1 LTHSGW
7 LECAAQHDK
16 LKCIGHFVDAF
27 RGGLSVISDTTTEVW
42 WGNLVVRS
50 GKLGLC
56 ACYTPKLDSRPT
68 FPTIMTSV
76 LEIIPLGGIGEFGMN
91 CMALRYGDEM
101 IILDAGMGF
110 PEETAYGVDVSIPN
124 FEFLEPYRDD
134 ITAIVLTHGHED
146 HLGALPYILKR
157 FNVPVYC
164 SHFTAG
170 LAESKLEEHELLG
183 DVLLHRVEPRDVV
196 ELGAFTVEFIRV
208 SHSLV
213 DCFSLAIKTP
223 VGTIIHTGD
232 YKVDETPV
240 IGEPIDL
247 RSFRRYGQDGVLALL
262 SDSTNATVPGRTPS
276 ERAVIPAFEEIFVEA
291 KGRII
296 VAAFASS
303 IHRLQIVMD
312 VSQQFNRRV
321 CVLGRSMQKNVEVAD
336 RLGYLD
342 IPDGLLVSLNQAKLM
357 SDAEVVFLVTGSQ
370 GESRAALSQMATQSY
385 KGLTIDEGD
394 TVVLS
399 ARIIPGNE
407 RLISRMIGFIY
418 KRGANIIE
426 EKRRL
431 IHVSGH
437 ASQEDIRILTEAV
450 RPRYV
455 VPIHGEYRMLFRHKE
470 FVKNHLGYA
479 EDDIILIENGDV
491 LELDG
496 ERAAVIDKRE
506 VGRTFIDDSG
516 FEEISSDLIRERKQL
531 AYEGTITLAVTIR
544 DDTGELLGDPRIVA
558 RGVRGLSSNG
568 LGSLGQSSGDDGV
581 AENDMLKGALL
592 VVSAALAG
600 ASRQTLEDDSL
611 LKEHLRVELKRFIQK
626 QTGSRPVIMP
636 MIIRV

>member
-1 LTHSGW
+1 MS
-7 LECAAQHDK
+7 
-16 LKCIGHFVDAF
+16 
-27 RGGLSVISDTTTEVW
+27 
-42 WGNLVVRS
+42 N
-50 GKLGLC
+50 
-56 ACYTPKLDSRPT
+56 
-68 FPTIMTSV
+68 V

-91 CMALRYGDEM
+91 CMSVRYGDEM

-110 PEETAYGVDVSIPN
+110 PEETAYGVDISIPN
-124 FEFLEPYRDD
+124 FEFLEEYRDN
-134 ITAIVLTHGHED
+134 IVAVVLTHGHED
-146 HLGALPYILKR
+146 HLGALPFILKK

-170 LAESKLEEHELLG
+170 LAESKLEEHDLLG
-183 DVLLHRVEPRDVV
+183 DTLIHRVSPRDVV
-196 ELGAFTVEFIRV
+196 EIGPFTIEFIRV

-247 RSFRRYGQDGVLALL
+247 RSFRRYGQEGVLALL

-276 ERAVIPAFEEIFVEA
+276 ERAVIPAFEEIFAEA
-291 KGRII
+291 PGRII

-303 IHRLQIVMD
+303 IHRLQIVLD
-312 VSQQFNRRV
+312 TAQQFDRKV
-321 CVLGRSMQKNVEVAD
+321 CVLGRSMQKNVEIAD

-342 IPDGLLVSLNQAKLM
+342 IPDGLLVPLNEAKQM
-357 SDAEVVFLVTGSQ
+357 RDNHIVFLVTGSQ
-370 GESRAALSQMATQSY
+370 GESRAALSQMAVQSY
-385 KGLTIDEGD
+385 KGMAIEEGD

-437 ASQEDIRILTEAV
+437 ASQEDIRIMTEAV
-450 RPRYV
+450 RPKFV

-470 FVKNHLGYA
+470 FIKNHVGYR
-479 EDDIILIENGDV
+479 EEDIILIENGDV

-496 ERAAVIDKRE
+496 ERAAVVNKRE
-506 VGRTFIDDSG
+506 IGRTFIDDSG
-516 FEEISSDLIRERKQL
+516 FEEIERETVRERKQM
-531 AYEGTITLAVTIR
+531 AAEGIVTLIVTI
-544 DDTGELLGDPRIVA
+544 DGETGELQATPEIVV
-558 RGVRGLSSNG
+558 RGVQGFDG
-568 LGSLGQSSGDDGV
+568 QDGSLKDAQRV
-581 AENDMLKGALL
+581 IE
-592 VVSAALAG
+592 AAVTG
-600 ASRQTLEDDSL
+600 ASRDMLADQSL
-611 LKEHLRVELKRFIQK
+611 LKEHVRVELKRFIQK
-626 QTGSRPVIMP
+626 LTGARPVIMP
-636 MIIRV
+636 VVVQV

>member
-1 LTHSGW
+1 VS
-7 LECAAQHDK
+7 
-16 LKCIGHFVDAF
+16 
-27 RGGLSVISDTTTEVW
+27 
-42 WGNLVVRS
+42 N
-50 GKLGLC
+50 
-56 ACYTPKLDSRPT
+56 
-68 FPTIMTSV
+68 V

-91 CMALRYGDEM
+91 CMAVRFEDEM
-101 IILDAGMGF
+101 LILDAGMGF
-110 PEETAYGVDVSIPN
+110 PEESAYGVDVCIPN
-124 FEFLEPYRDD
+124 FDFLEEYRDH

-146 HLGALPYILKR
+146 HLGALPYLLKK

-170 LAESKLEEHELLG
+170 LAESKLEEHDLVENTL
-183 DVLLHRVEPRDVV
+183 VHRVAPRDVV
-196 ELGAFTVEFIRV
+196 DIGSFSVEFIRV

-247 RSFRRYGQDGVLALL
+247 RSFRRYGQEGVLALL

-276 ERAVIPAFEEIFVEA
+276 ERAVIPAFEEIFAEA
-291 KGRII
+291 QGRVI

-303 IHRLQIVMD
+303 IHRLQIVFD
-312 VSQQFNRRV
+312 VAQQFNRKV
-321 CVLGRSMQKNVEVAD
+321 CIVGRSMHKNVEVSD

-342 IPDGLLVSLNQAKLM
+342 IPEGLLVSINEAKKM
-357 SDAEVVFLVTGSQ
+357 RDHEIVFLVTGSQ
-370 GESRAALSQMATQSY
+370 GESRAALSQMASQSF
-385 KGLTIDEGD
+385 KGLMIDEGD

-407 RLISRMIGFIY
+407 RLISRMIGMIY

-437 ASQEDIRILTEAV
+437 ASQEDIRIMTEAV
-450 RPRYV
+450 RPKFV

-479 EDDIILIENGDV
+479 EENIILIENGDV

-496 ERAAVIDKRE
+496 ERATVIEKRD
-506 VGRTFIDDSG
+506 VPRMFIDDSG
-516 FEEISSDLIRERKQL
+516 FEEITSETVRQRKQM
-531 AYEGTITLAVTIR
+531 AYEGTVTLIVTIHAE
-544 DDTGELLGDPRIVA
+544 TGELQSPPEIVS
-558 RGVRGLSSNG
+558 RGVRGFDSSNG
-568 LGSLGQSSGDDGV
+568 
-581 AENDMLKGALL
+581 NLKDAQR
-592 VVSAALAG
+592 VVEAALAG
-600 ASRQTLEDDSL
+600 ASRQTLQDETL

-626 QTGSRPVIMP
+626 LTGARPVILP
-636 MIIRV
+636 VLVQV

>member
-1 LTHSGW
+1 M
-7 LECAAQHDK
+7 A
-16 LKCIGHFVDAF
+16 
-27 RGGLSVISDTTTEVW
+27 
-42 WGNLVVRS
+42 
-50 GKLGLC
+50 
-56 ACYTPKLDSRPT
+56 
-68 FPTIMTSV
+68 SV

-124 FEFLEPYRDD
+124 FEFLEPYRQD
-134 ITAIVLTHGHED
+134 ITAIILTHGHED
-146 HLGALPYILKR
+146 HLGALPYVLKK

-164 SHFTAG
+164 SYFTAG
-170 LAESKLEEHELLG
+170 LAESKLEEHDILG

-196 ELGAFTVEFIRV
+196 ELGSFTIEFIRV

-223 VGTIIHTGD
+223 VGTVIHTGD

-276 ERAVIPAFEEIFVEA
+276 ERAVIPAFEEIFTEA

-303 IHRLQIVMD
+303 IHRLQIVLD
-312 VSQQFNRRV
+312 VAQQFGRRV

-357 SDAEVVFLVTGSQ
+357 SDDEIVFLVTGSQ
-370 GESRAALSQMATQSY
+370 GESRAALSQMASQSY
-385 KGLTIDEGD
+385 KGMTIDEGD

-407 RLISRMIGFIY
+407 RLISRMIGLIY

-450 RPRYV
+450 RPKYV

-479 EDDIILIENGDV
+479 EDNIILIENGDV

-506 VGRTFIDDSG
+506 VGRTFIDESG
-516 FEEISSDLIRERKQL
+516 FEEISSELVRERKQL
-531 AYEGTITLAVTIR
+531 AYEGTITLAVTIKNQS
-544 DDTGELLGDPRIVA
+544 GELVGDPRLVA

-568 LGSLGQSSGDDGV
+568 VHV
-581 AENDMLKGALL
+581 ATVGETDTNGEDLTKEALQ
-592 VVSAALAG
+592 VVLSALTG
-600 ASRQTLEDDSL
+600 ASRQTMEDDSL
-611 LKEHLRVELKRFIQK
+611 LKEHLRVELKRFIYK
-626 QTGSRPVIMP
+626 QTGSKPVIMP